1 MTRLHSKNL
10 WNSGKGL
17 IIMLGQIDVNK
28 EMGKKEYEKKMEK
41 LEIRFG
47 ELQRACKERGIPV
60 MIVFE
65 GLDAS
70 GKGTMINRMIQSLDP
85 RGFKVF
91 TLGREKEDEVMRPY
105 FWRFFTK
112 TPERGRIHIFDQSW
126 YKGVYEKDISEKE
139 VLDFEEMLTEDGMLI
154 VKFFLMISKEEQKKR
169 LDKLEKNSETSWR
182 VTGQDKENNRNYDKC
197 LRKYDRLLVHTDTA
211 NAPWTVVEGTDK
223 LYASCK
229 IVSTVVD
236 RMERAIKNADKQ
248 AAKKA
253 AAKTSTSAN
262 NGMQANAGTEAN
274 ADISK
279 SPPAGAEEKTGKAV
293 QADTPVPSAN
303 ESAGPEQPE
312 SCGMNDIF
320 RNGVLQG
327 VDLSKTIERDEY
339 KRKKKDLQKR
349 LLTLQNKMYLKRVPV
364 ILAFEGWDAGGK
376 GGAIKRL
383 TQAMDPRGYEVV
395 PVAAPNDIEKA
406 HHYLWRFWEK
416 IPKAGH
422 MTIFDRTW
430 YGRVLVERI
439 EGFAAEDEW
448 SRAYNEINNMEEQ
461 FANAGCI
468 VLKFW
473 IHIDKDEQE
482 RRFHERENTPEKQW
496 KITEEDWRNRA
507 KWDDYE
513 RAVDEMIVRTSTADA
528 PWIVVEGNS
537 KYYARIKVLETV
549 VEALEK
555 RLNN

>member
-1 MTRLHSKNL
+1 
-10 WNSGKGL
+10 
-17 IIMLGQIDVNK
+17 MLGQIDVSK
-28 EMGKKEYEKKMEK
+28 SMQKKEYDKQIGK
-41 LEIRFG
+41 LEVRFG
-47 ELQRACKERGIPV
+47 ELQRKCKEKNIPITV
-60 MIVFE
+60 VFE

-91 TLGREKEDEVMRPY
+91 TLGRKNEEEAMRPY

-112 TPERGRIHIFDQSW
+112 IPERGRMHIFDQSW

-139 VLDFEEMLTEDGMLI
+139 VLDFEQMLTEDGMVI

-182 VTGQDKENNRNYDKC
+182 VTGQDKENNRNYEKC
-197 LRKYDRLLVHTDTA
+197 LKKYDRLLVHTDTA

-229 IVSTVVD
+229 ILSTMVM
-236 RMERAIKNADKQ
+236 RMEKAVCEAEKRANE
-248 AAKKA
+248 KKA
-253 AAKTSTSAN
+253 HRAKEQENMAVSGPA
-262 NGMQANAGTEAN
+262 EA
-274 ADISK
+274 DS
-279 SPPAGAEEKTGKAV
+279 
-293 QADTPVPSAN
+293 
-303 ESAGPEQPE
+303 
-312 SCGMNDIF
+312 F

-327 VDLSKTIERDEY
+327 IDLERTIEREEY
-339 KRKKKDLQKR
+339 KQRKKELQKR
-349 LLTLQNKMYLKRVPV
+349 LLILQNKMYLKRVPV

-422 MTIFDRTW
+422 MAIFDRTW

-439 EGFAAEDEW
+439 EGFATEEEW
-448 SRAYNEINNMEEQ
+448 NRAYNEINNMEEQ
-461 FANAGCI
+461 FVNAGYV

-473 IHIDKDEQE
+473 LHIDRDEQE
-482 RRFHERENTPEKQW
+482 RRFHERENIPEKQW

-507 KWDDYE
+507 KWDEYE
-513 RAVDEMIVRTSTADA
+513 QAVDEMIVRTSTADA

-537 KYYARIKVLETV
+537 KQYARIKVLETV

-555 RLNN
+555 RL

>member
-1 MTRLHSKNL
+1 
-10 WNSGKGL
+10 
-17 IIMLGQIDVNK
+17 MLGQIDVNK
-28 EMGKKEYEKKMEK
+28 EMGKKEYEKKMQK

-47 ELQRACKERGIPV
+47 ELQRACKERNIPV

-236 RMERAIKNADKQ
+236 RMERAVRDAD
-248 AAKKA
+248 KKA
-253 AAKTSTSAN
+253 AEIAAAKAAKADFAAQEHAGTGAAAGTGTSPKTGETNADTSADVDQSPVN
-262 NGMQANAGTEAN
+262 ISKAASSTGTE
-274 ADISK
+274 K
-279 SPPAGAEEKTGKAV
+279 
-293 QADTPVPSAN
+293 Q
-303 ESAGPEQPE
+303 ESDGT
-312 SCGMNDIF
+312 DDLF

-327 VDLSKTIERDEY
+327 VDLSKSLEREEY
-339 KRKKKDLQKR
+339 KKKKKDLQKR

-507 KWDDYE
+507 KWDEYE
-513 RAVDEMIVRTSTADA
+513 KAVDEAIVRTSTADA

-549 VEALEK
+549 VEALEE
-555 RLNN
+555 RLN

>member
-1 MTRLHSKNL
+1 
-10 WNSGKGL
+10 
-17 IIMLGQIDVNK
+17 MLGQINVNK
-28 EMGKKEYEKKMEK
+28 TMGKKEYDEKMEK

-47 ELQRACKERGIPV
+47 ELQRACKERKIPIIV
-60 MIVFE
+60 VFE

-91 TLGREKEDEVMRPY
+91 TLGRKKEEEEMRPY

-112 TPERGRIHIFDQSW
+112 TPEKGRMHIFDQSW
-126 YKGVYEKDISEKE
+126 YKGVYEKDIYEKE
-139 VLDFEEMLTEDGMLI
+139 VLDFEEMLTEDGTLI

-169 LDKLEKNSETSWR
+169 LDKLEKNTETSWR
-182 VTGQDKENNRNYDKC
+182 VTAKDKENNKNYDKC
-197 LRKYDRLLVHTDTA
+197 LKRYDKILVHTDTA
-211 NAPWTVVEGTDK
+211 NSPWTVVEATDK
-223 LYASCK
+223 QYASCK
-229 IVSTVVD
+229 IVSTMVEQMRRAVNEAD
-236 RMERAIKNADKQ
+236 QRMAEKSDSREK
-248 AAKKA
+248 
-253 AAKTSTSAN
+253 S
-262 NGMQANAGTEAN
+262 GTDVETE
-274 ADISK
+274 D
-279 SPPAGAEEKTGKAV
+279 
-293 QADTPVPSAN
+293 
-303 ESAGPEQPE
+303 
-312 SCGMNDIF
+312 F

-327 VDLSKTIERDEY
+327 IDLNRELSREEY

-349 LLTLQNKMYLKRVPV
+349 LLLLQNKMYLQRVPV

-395 PVAAPNDIEKA
+395 PVASPNDIEKA

-422 MTIFDRTW
+422 MAIFDRTW

-439 EGFAAEDEW
+439 EGFATKEEW
-448 SRAYNEINNMEEQ
+448 SRAYSEINNMEEQ
-461 FANAGCI
+461 FVNAGCI

-473 IHIDKDEQE
+473 MQIDKDEQE

-507 KWDDYE
+507 RWDDYE
-513 RAVDEMIVRTSTADA
+513 KAVDEMIVRTSTEGA

-555 RLNN
+555 RLR

>member
-1 MTRLHSKNL
+1 
-10 WNSGKGL
+10 
-17 IIMLGQIDVNK
+17 MLGQIDVSK
-28 EMGKKEYEKKMEK
+28 SMEKRDYDEKMEK
-41 LEIRFG
+41 LEIKFG
-47 ELQRACKERGIPV
+47 ELQRKCKEKNIPIMV
-60 MIVFE
+60 VFE

-70 GKGTMINRMIQSLDP
+70 GKGTMINRMIQSIDP

-112 TPERGRIHIFDQSW
+112 TPERGRMHIFDQSW
-126 YKGVYEKDISEKE
+126 YKGLYEKDISAKE
-139 VLDFEEMLTEDGMLI
+139 VLDFEEMLTQDGMLI

-182 VTGQDKENNRNYDKC
+182 VTAKDKENNKNYDKC
-197 LRKYDRLLVHTDTA
+197 LKKYDRLLVHTDTA
-211 NAPWTVVEGTDK
+211 SAPWTVVEATDK
-223 LYASCK
+223 LYATCK
-229 IVSTVVD
+229 IISTMVE
-236 RMERAIKNADKQ
+236 RMERAVSALEKKQQQKATMADKI
-248 AAKKA
+248 
-253 AAKTSTSAN
+253 AKT
-262 NGMQANAGTEAN
+262 
-274 ADISK
+274 D
-279 SPPAGAEEKTGKAV
+279 AGAENGSLEEM
-293 QADTPVPSAN
+293 QADK
-303 ESAGPEQPE
+303 
-312 SCGMNDIF
+312 F

-327 VDLSKTIERDEY
+327 IDLDKTIERSEY
-339 KRKKKDLQKR
+339 KKRKKELQKR
-349 LLTLQNKMYLKRVPV
+349 LHFLHNKMYLKRVPV

-395 PVAAPNDIEKA
+395 PVASPNDIEKA

-422 MTIFDRTW
+422 MAIFDRTW

-439 EGFAAEDEW
+439 EGFATEEEW
-448 SRAYNEINNMEEQ
+448 SRAYSEINNMEEQ
-461 FANAGCI
+461 FTNSGCI

-473 IHIDKDEQE
+473 MHIDKDEQE

-496 KITEEDWRNRA
+496 KITDEDWRNRA
-507 KWDDYE
+507 KWDEYE
-513 RAVDEMIVRTSTADA
+513 KAVDEMIVRTSTEDA
-528 PWIVVEGNS
+528 PWIVVEGIS

-555 RLNN
+555 VLC

>member
-1 MTRLHSKNL
+1 
-10 WNSGKGL
+10 
-17 IIMLGQIDVNK
+17 MLGQIDVNK
-28 EMGKKEYEKKMEK
+28 TMEKKDYEKKMEK

-47 ELQRACKERGIPV
+47 ELQRACKDRGIPIMV
-60 MIVFE
+60 VFE

-112 TPERGRIHIFDQSW
+112 TPERGRMHIFDQSW

-154 VKFFLMISKEEQKKR
+154 VKFFLIISKEEQKKR
-169 LDKLEKNSETSWR
+169 LDKLERNSETSWR
-182 VTGQDKENNRNYDKC
+182 VTGKDKENNRNYDKC

-229 IVSTVVD
+229 IVSTIVE
-236 RMERAIKNADKQ
+236 RMERAVKDADRR
-248 AAKKA
+248 A
-253 AAKTSTSAN
+253 AAEADAVPEETALH
-262 NGMQANAGTEAN
+262 AGETEQ
-274 ADISK
+274 
-279 SPPAGAEEKTGKAV
+279 EEDDGNM
-293 QADTPVPSAN
+293 DT
-303 ESAGPEQPE
+303 
-312 SCGMNDIF
+312 F

-327 VDLSKTIERDEY
+327 VDLSKTIDREEY
-339 KRKKKDLQKR
+339 KRRRKDLQKR

-395 PVAAPNDIEKA
+395 PVAAPNDIEKS

-439 EGFAAEDEW
+439 EGFASEDEW
-448 SRAYNEINNMEEQ
+448 NRAYNEINNMEEQ

-473 IHIDKDEQE
+473 IHIDRDEQE

-496 KITEEDWRNRA
+496 KITDEDWRNRA

-555 RLNN
+555 RLN

>member
-1 MTRLHSKNL
+1 
-10 WNSGKGL
+10 
-17 IIMLGQIDVNK
+17 MLGQIDVNK
-28 EMGKKEYEKKMEK
+28 VMEKKEYDKQMEK

-47 ELQRACKERGIPV
+47 ELQRACKEKGIPIMV
-60 MIVFE
+60 VVE

-91 TLGREKEDEVMRPY
+91 TVSREKEDEVMRPY

-112 TPERGRIHIFDQSW
+112 TPEKGRMHIFDQSW
-126 YKGVYEKDISEKE
+126 YKGAYEKAISEKD
-139 VLDFEEMLTEDGMLI
+139 VLDFEKMLTEDGTVI
-154 VKFFLMISKEEQKKR
+154 VKFFLMISKGEQKKR

-182 VTGQDKENNRNYDKC
+182 VTEKDRESNRNYEKC
-197 LRKYDRLLVHTDTA
+197 LKKYDRLLIHTDTA

-223 LYASCK
+223 LYATCK
-229 IVSTVVD
+229 IVTTMVE
-236 RMERAIKNADKQ
+236 RMERAVKEAE
-248 AAKKA
+248 KKA
-253 AAKTSTSAN
+253 NQKA
-262 NGMQANAGTEAN
+262 AGTDCEQGGQEEI
-274 ADISK
+274 D
-279 SPPAGAEEKTGKAV
+279 EEK
-293 QADTPVPSAN
+293 
-303 ESAGPEQPE
+303 
-312 SCGMNDIF
+312 F

-327 VDLSKTIERDEY
+327 IDLSKTMDREEY
-339 KRKKKDLQKR
+339 KKKKKELQKR
-349 LLTLQNKMYLKRVPV
+349 LTALHNKMYLKRVPV
-364 ILAFEGWDAGGK
+364 VLAFEGWDAGGK

-395 PVAAPNDIEKA
+395 PTASPNDIEKA

-422 MTIFDRTW
+422 MAIFDRTW

-439 EGFAAEDEW
+439 EGFATEEEW
-448 SRAYNEINNMEEQ
+448 SRAYTEINNMEEQ
-461 FANAGCI
+461 FTNAGYI

-473 IHIDKDEQE
+473 MHIDKDEQE

-496 KITEEDWRNRA
+496 KITDEDWRNRA
-507 KWDDYE
+507 RWDEYE
-513 RAVDEMIVRTSTADA
+513 KAVDEMIVRTSTEDA

-555 RLNN
+555 KLG

>member
-1 MTRLHSKNL
+1 
-10 WNSGKGL
+10 
-17 IIMLGQIDVNK
+17 MLGQIDVNK
-28 EMGKKEYEKKMEK
+28 SMQKKDYDKKMEK
-41 LEIRFG
+41 LEVRFG
-47 ELQRACKERGIPV
+47 ELQRACKEKNIPITV
-60 MIVFE
+60 VFE
-65 GLDAS
+65 GLDAA

-91 TLGREKEDEVMRPY
+91 TLGREKEDEAMRPY

-112 TPERGRIHIFDQSW
+112 IPERGRMHIFDQSW
-126 YKGVYEKDISEKE
+126 YKGGYEKDISEKE
-139 VLDFEEMLTEDGMLI
+139 VLDFEQMLTEDGMII
-154 VKFFLMISKEEQKKR
+154 VKFFLMISKEEQKRR

-182 VTGQDKENNRNYDKC
+182 VTGQDKENNKNYEKC
-197 LRKYDRLLVHTDTA
+197 LKKYDRLLVHTDTA

-223 LYASCK
+223 LYATCK
-229 IVSTVVD
+229 IISTMVE
-236 RMERAIKNADKQ
+236 RMERAVKEVT
-248 AAKKA
+248 KK
-253 AAKTSTSAN
+253 
-262 NGMQANAGTEAN
+262 E
-274 ADISK
+274 
-279 SPPAGAEEKTGKAV
+279 EEKKILKDTGDKA
-293 QADTPVPSAN
+293 QKQEETTS
-303 ESAGPEQPE
+303 
-312 SCGMNDIF
+312 F

-327 VDLSKTIERDEY
+327 IDLSKTIGHDEY
-339 KRKKKDLQKR
+339 KKKKKDLQKR

-364 ILAFEGWDAGGK
+364 VLAFEGWDAGGK

-406 HHYLWRFWEK
+406 HHYLWRFWDK

-422 MTIFDRTW
+422 MAIFDRTW

-439 EGFAAEDEW
+439 EGFAAEEEW
-448 SRAYNEINNMEEQ
+448 SRAYSEINNMEEQ
-461 FANAGCI
+461 FVNAGYI

-473 IHIDKDEQE
+473 IHIDKEEQE

-507 KWDDYE
+507 KWDEYE
-513 RAVDEMIVRTSTADA
+513 KAVDEMIVRTSTSDA

-549 VEALEK
+549 VNALEQ
-555 RLNN
+555 RLV

>member
-1 MTRLHSKNL
+1 
-10 WNSGKGL
+10 
-17 IIMLGQIDVNK
+17 MLGQIDVNK
-28 EMGKKEYEKKMEK
+28 ELGKKEYEKKMEK

-47 ELQRACKERGIPV
+47 ELQRACKDRGIPV

-169 LDKLEKNSETSWR
+169 LEKLEKNSETSWR

-236 RMERAIKNADKQ
+236 RMERAIRKADQ
-248 AAKKA
+248 RA
-253 AAKTSTSAN
+253 AAKADMAS
-262 NGMQANAGTEAN
+262 NACA
-274 ADISK
+274 ASK
-279 SPPAGAEEKTGKAV
+279 DGPAV
-293 QADTPVPSAN
+293 QAGKAAQAGAPHQDGPSASSAN
-303 ESAGPEQPE
+303 ESAGLEQPE
-312 SCGMNDIF
+312 SRKGNDLF

-327 VDLSKTIERDEY
+327 VDLSKSLERDEY
-339 KRKKKDLQKR
+339 KKKKKDLQKR
-349 LLTLQNKMYLKRVPV
+349 LQTLQNKMYLKRVPV

-473 IHIDKDEQE
+473 IHIDKEEQE

-549 VEALEK
+549 VSALEN
-555 RLNN
+555 RLG